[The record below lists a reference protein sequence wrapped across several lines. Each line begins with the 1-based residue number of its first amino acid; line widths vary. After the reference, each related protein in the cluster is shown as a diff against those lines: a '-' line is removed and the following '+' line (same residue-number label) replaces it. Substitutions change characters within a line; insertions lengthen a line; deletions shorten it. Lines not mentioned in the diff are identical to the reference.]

1 VSAELAE
8 REATPAASGT
18 AVRRSGSKR
27 SRKLCRS
34 GSGGYTFLVNYNLA
48 LPFCESAR
56 RDAQATALVVD
67 ERSWSYGELA
77 SLARRIAGWLE
88 RGPAQPLV
96 GILASRSIETYA
108 GVLGTLWVG
117 GGYVP
122 INPTTPEDR
131 LIRILETAKMDA
143 LIVDEAGA
151 QLLTERV
158 TSRAPQRILR
168 RLGDLM
174 DLAPEQPAV
183 VDDDGLA
190 YILFTS
196 GTTGTPKGV
205 IIEAGSVAQFLGIA
219 QERCDFTKAD
229 RFSQMS
235 ELTFDASVLDMY
247 SAWGIGAS
255 VHVVPKAQLIGPAK
269 FIREQ
274 GLTVWFGVPSTA
286 AMMERMKMLKP
297 GAFPSLR
304 MSIFAGEA
312 LPVTTA
318 LAWKAAA
325 PNSVVENFYGPTE
338 LTVDCI
344 AQRVEDPPLVT
355 PNRGTVAI
363 GRPFPLN
370 DAAVV
375 DADLRFVPLE
385 TDGELV
391 VAGRQ
396 VARGYLG
403 DEKLTAE
410 RFPTIEGRRW
420 YRTGDLVRQDADGV
434 FHHLGRIDNQVKVL
448 GNRVELEEVEAHL
461 REITG
466 SDEVAA
472 VAWPWEDGRAMG
484 IAAFHCAAGVSR
496 DAVREQMQKRVPI
509 YMVPS
514 RIMELES
521 LPMSSSSGKV
531 DRKALVQML
540 EDSSSPV
547 TDKARR

>member
-1 VSAELAE
+1 M
-8 REATPAASGT
+8 
-18 AVRRSGSKR
+18 
-27 SRKLCRS
+27 
-34 GSGGYTFLVNYNLA
+34 NYNLA
-48 LPFCESAR
+48 LPFYQSAA
-56 RDAQATALVVD
+56 RDPRATALVVD
-67 ERSWSYGELA
+67 AGRWSYQDLA
-77 SLARRIAGWLE
+77 GLARRIAAWLQQ
-88 RGPAQPLV
+88 GPQRTGRVALV
-96 GILASRSIETYA
+96 ASRSVETYA
-108 GVLGTLWVG
+108 GLLGTLWAG
-117 GGYVP
+117 GAYVP
-122 INPTTPEDR
+122 VHPGTPEDR
-131 LIRILETAKMDA
+131 LIRILEIAEVDA
-143 LIVDEAGA
+143 VIADAGG
-151 QLLTERV
+151 LEMLTERV
-158 TSRAPQRILR
+158 LAHAPQRILCGAGLNGSAR
-168 RLGDLM
+168 GITQAESFDDLKEEG
-174 DLAPEQPAV
+174 PKQPAEMA
-183 VDDDGLA
+183 DEGLA

-205 IIEAGSVAQFLGIA
+205 MIEAGSVAQFLSIA
-219 QERCDFTKAD
+219 QERCDFRRED

-235 ELTFDASVLDMY
+235 ELTFDASVLDLY
-247 SAWGIGAS
+247 SAWAVGAS
-255 VHVVPKAQLIGPAK
+255 VHVVPAAQLIAPAK

-274 GLTVWFGVPSTA
+274 ELTVWFGVPSTG
-286 AMMERMKMLKP
+286 AMMERMRMLKP

-304 MSIFAGEA
+304 ISIFAGEA
-312 LPVTTA
+312 LPVSTA

-344 AQRVEDPPLVT
+344 AQRVDDPPLVT

-363 GRPFPLN
+363 GRPFPGN
-370 DAAVV
+370 EAAVI
-375 DADLRFVPLE
+375 DAELRFVPAE

-396 VARGYLG
+396 VARGYLA
-403 DEKLTAE
+403 DAKLTAE

-466 SDEVAA
+466 SDAVAA
-472 VAWPWEDGRAMG
+472 VAWPWENGRAMG

-496 DAVREQMQKRVPI
+496 DAVRGAMQKRVPI

-514 RIMELES
+514 RIVELET

-531 DRKALVQML
+531 DRRALVRML
-540 EDSSSPV
+540 EESGAPAA
-547 TDKARR
+547 DKTR